1 MAINM
6 KVEGLLGLSEQL
18 AQLGEDAQSV
28 ASSSLYEGAGIM
40 ATEIQNGA
48 EGIKTAPFHF
58 AVFGTREPSP
68 EEKEAILGAVGIAK
82 FEKNGAEVNTS
93 VGYGNTGYAMVAG
106 KRKAIAQ
113 IANAINSGTS
123 FMNKQPFVRKAAT
136 SGGKKAGEA
145 ITKSIEDK
153 FNAIMK
159 N

>member
-28 ASSSLYEGAGIM
+28 ASSALYEGAGIM

-48 EGIKTAPFHF
+48 EGIKTAPFRF

>member
-18 AQLGEDAQSV
+18 AQLGENAQSV
-28 ASSSLYEGAGIM
+28 ASSALYEGAGIM

>member
-18 AQLGEDAQSV
+18 AQLGEDAQNV
-28 ASSSLYEGAGIM
+28 ASSALYEGAGIM

>member
-28 ASSSLYEGAGIM
+28 ASSALYEGAGIM

-136 SGGKKAGEA
+136 SGGKRQGKRSPRALK
-145 ITKSIEDK
+145 TSS
-153 FNAIMK
+153 MRS
-159 N
+159 

>member
-28 ASSSLYEGAGIM
+28 ASSALYEGAGIM

-159 N
+159 K

>member
-18 AQLGEDAQSV
+18 AQLGENAQSV
-28 ASSSLYEGAGIM
+28 ASSALYEGAGIM

-68 EEKEAILGAVGIAK
+68 EEKEAVLGAVGIAK

>member
-18 AQLGEDAQSV
+18 AQLGENAQNV
-28 ASSSLYEGAGIM
+28 ASSALYDGAGIM

-123 FMNKQPFVRKAAT
+123 FMNRHPFFRKAAI

-159 N
+159 K

>member
-28 ASSSLYEGAGIM
+28 ASSALYEGAGIM
-40 ATEIQNGA
+40 ATEIKNGA

>member
-28 ASSSLYEGAGIM
+28 ASSALYEGAGIM

-68 EEKEAILGAVGIAK
+68 EEKEAVLGAVGIAK

>member
-18 AQLGEDAQSV
+18 AQLGENAQSV
-28 ASSSLYEGAGIM
+28 ASSALYEGAGIM
-40 ATEIQNGA
+40 ATEIQDGA

-58 AVFGTREPSP
+58 AVFGAREPSP